1 LYLLTNM
8 WLSLS
13 ILGLCSAVL

>member
-1 LYLLTNM
+1 M